1 MSSIFKFS
9 AAALTAASLLLVAG
23 CASTAPTAS
32 PSASASSAT
41 ATIAVDAK
49 AAALLPEVYKTKG
62 LNAGSEI
69 PYAPMEFYDDKNQAV
84 GFEVDLLNA
93 VAAKLGTTVK
103 FEKQAFDTLIASLQA
118 GNHDLAVSSMS
129 DTVDRQ
135 KALDFVDYF
144 QGGASLI
151 VAKGNPNK
159 VTGLDGLCGQTV
171 TTESASWEV
180 DVLAAASKDCVKA
193 GKSALKT
200 LALPSDVDA
209 QNAVRAGN
217 AVAYLSD
224 SQAAAY
230 TAKVAGSGKYFDL
243 IVDPKS
249 PNGYES
255 GLIGVGILKSN
266 KELTA
271 AIHAAIQ
278 SLINDGTYKALLA
291 KWNLTSFAVPA
302 ATINGTK

>member
-1 MSSIFKFS
+1 MSSFFKFS
-9 AAALTAASLLLVAG
+9 AVALTAASLLLVAG
-23 CASTAPTAS
+23 CANTDAPKAS
-32 PSASASSAT
+32 PTTSA
-41 ATIAVDAK
+41 IAVDAK
-49 AAALLPEVYKTKG
+49 AAALLPAEYKTKG

-69 PYAPMEFYDDKNQAV
+69 PYAPMEFYDENNQAV

-93 VAAKLGTTVK
+93 VAAKLGTKVT
-103 FEKQAFDTLIASLQA
+103 FEKQAFDSLIPSLQA
-118 GNHDLAVSSMS
+118 GKHDLAVSSMS

-151 VAKGNPNK
+151 VAKGNPGN

-180 DVLAAASKDCVKA
+180 DILAASNKACLAA
-193 GKSALKT
+193 GKKELKT
-200 LALPSDVDA
+200 LALPSDVEA

-243 IVDPKS
+243 VVDPKF

-266 KELTA
+266 TGLTA
-271 AIHAAIQ
+271 AIKAALD
-278 SLINDGTYKALLA
+278 SLIADGTYKSLLN
-291 KWNLTSFAVPA
+291 KWNLASFAVTE

>member
-1 MSSIFKFS
+1 MSFKFS
-9 AAALTAASLLLVAG
+9 SLAVVAASVLVLAG
-23 CASTAPTAS
+23 CSNSATTAS
-32 PSASASSAT
+32 PSPTTS
-41 ATIAVDAK
+41 TIAVDAT
-49 AAALLPEVYKTKG
+49 AAALLPAEYKTKG

-69 PYAPMEFYDDKNQAV
+69 PYAPMEFFDENNNPV
-84 GFEVDLLNA
+84 GFEVDLINA

-103 FEKQAFDTLIASLQA
+103 FEKQAFDSLIASLQA
-118 GNHDLAVSSMS
+118 GKHDLAVSSMS

-151 VAKGNPNK
+151 VQKGNPNK
-159 VTGLDGLCGQTV
+159 VTGLGELCGQTV

-180 DVLAAASKDCVKA
+180 DLLAAASDVCVKA
-193 GKSALKT
+193 GRPALKT
-200 LALPSDVDA
+200 LALPSDVEA

-230 TAKVAGSGKYFDL
+230 TAKVAGNGKYFDL
-243 IVDPKS
+243 IVDPRS

-255 GLIGVGILKSN
+255 GLIGVGILKKN
-266 KELTA
+266 TGLTA
-271 AIHAAIQ
+271 AIQAALQ
-278 SLINDGTYKALLA
+278 SLFNDGTYGKLLD
-291 KWNLTSFAVPA
+291 KWNLSSFAV
-302 ATINGTK
+302 TEITVNGTK

>member
-1 MSSIFKFS
+1 MSSFFKVSS
-9 AAALTAASLLLVAG
+9 AAIIAASLLLTSG
-23 CASTAPTAS
+23 CAANTDSAKPAATGASTTPA
-32 PSASASSAT
+32 
-41 ATIAVDAK
+41 IAVDAN
-49 AAALLPEVYKTKG
+49 AAALLPAEFKAKG

-69 PYAPMEFYDDKNQAV
+69 PYAPMEFYDDKNQPI
-84 GFEVDLLNA
+84 GFEVDLIGA

-103 FEKQAFDTLIASLQA
+103 FEKQAFDSLIASLQA

-151 VAKGNPNK
+151 VAKGNPAK

-180 DVLAAASKDCVKA
+180 DLLSAANKACLAA
-193 GKSALKT
+193 GKPALKT

-230 TAKVAGSGKYFDL
+230 TAKVAGSGKYFEL
-243 IVDPKS
+243 IVDPKN

-255 GLIGVGILKSN
+255 GLIGVGILKANSG
-266 KELTA
+266 LTA
-271 AIHAAIQ
+271 AVQAALA
-278 SLINDGTYKALLA
+278 SLIEDGTYKALLA
-291 KWNLTSFAVPA
+291 KWNLSSFAVA
-302 ATINGTK
+302 SATINGTK

>member
-1 MSSIFKFS
+1 MSSIFKIS

-23 CASTAPTAS
+23 CASSTPTAS
-32 PSASASSAT
+32 PSASTS
-41 ATIAVDAK
+41 TISIDPK
-49 AAALLPEVYKTKG
+49 AAALLPAAYKAKG

-69 PYAPMEFYDDKNQAV
+69 PYAPMEFYDDNNQAV

-93 VAAKLGTTVK
+93 VGAKLGTTVK

-180 DVLAAASKDCVKA
+180 DVLAAASKVCVTA
-193 GKSALKT
+193 GKPALKT
-200 LALPSDVDA
+200 LALPSDVQA

-255 GLIGVGILKSN
+255 GLIGVGVLKSN
-266 KELTA
+266 SALTA
-271 AIHAAIQ
+271 ALQAAIQ
-278 SLINDGTYKALLA
+278 SLIDDGTYKSLLN
-291 KWNLTSFAVPA
+291 KWNLASFAVDA

>member
-1 MSSIFKFS
+1 MSSFFKVSS
-9 AAALTAASLLLVAG
+9 AALIAASLLLTSG
-23 CASTAPTAS
+23 CAANTEASKPAATGASTA
-32 PSASASSAT
+32 SA
-41 ATIAVDAK
+41 IAVDAK
-49 AAALLPEVYKTKG
+49 AAALLPAEFKAKG

-69 PYAPMEFYDDKNQAV
+69 PYAPMEFYDDKNQPI
-84 GFEVDLLNA
+84 GFEVDLIGA

-103 FEKQAFDTLIASLQA
+103 FEKQAFDSLIASLQA

-151 VAKGNPNK
+151 VAKGNPAK

-180 DVLAAASKDCVKA
+180 DLLSAANKACLAA
-193 GKSALKT
+193 GKPALKT

-230 TAKVAGSGKYFDL
+230 TAKVAGSGKYFEL
-243 IVDPKS
+243 IVDPKN

-255 GLIGVGILKSN
+255 GLIGVGILKANSG
-266 KELTA
+266 LTA
-271 AIHAAIQ
+271 AVQAALA
-278 SLINDGTYKALLA
+278 SLIEDGTYKALLA
-291 KWNLTSFAVPA
+291 KWNLSSFAVA
-302 ATINGTK
+302 SATINGTK

>member
-1 MSSIFKFS
+1 MSSIFKIS
-9 AAALTAASLLLVAG
+9 VAALTAASLLLVAG
-23 CASTAPTAS
+23 CASSAPTAS
-32 PSASASSAT
+32 PSASNS
-41 ATIAVDAK
+41 TISIDPK
-49 AAALLPEVYKTKG
+49 AAALLPDAFKANG

-69 PYAPMEFYDDKNQAV
+69 PYAPMEFYDDNNQAI
-84 GFEVDLLNA
+84 GFEVDLFNA
-93 VAAKLGTTVK
+93 VGAKLGTTVK

-180 DVLAAASKDCVKA
+180 DVLAAASKNCVAA
-193 GKSALKT
+193 GKPALKT
-200 LALPSDVDA
+200 LALPSDVQA

-255 GLIGVGILKSN
+255 GLIGVGVLKSN
-266 KELTA
+266 TGLTA
-271 AIHAAIQ
+271 AIQAAIQ
-278 SLINDGTYKALLA
+278 SLIDDGTYKSLLA
-291 KWNLTSFAVPA
+291 KWNLTSFAVEA

>member
-1 MSSIFKFS
+1 MSNFKFLAASITLAAIAFTSGCAQSPAAEPTAAASSIS
-9 AAALTAASLLLVAG
+9 
-23 CASTAPTAS
+23 
-32 PSASASSAT
+32 
-41 ATIAVDAK
+41 IDAK
-49 AAALLPEVYKTKG
+49 AAALLPANFKASG

-69 PYAPMEFYDDKNQAV
+69 PYAPMEFYDANNKPV
-84 GFEVDLLNA
+84 GFEVDLINA
-93 VAAKLGTTVK
+93 VAAKLGTTAT

-151 VAKGNPNK
+151 VAKGNPAK

-180 DVLAAASKDCVKA
+180 DVLAAASKACTDA
-193 GKSALKT
+193 GKTELKT
-200 LALPSDVDA
+200 LALPSDGEA

-230 TAKVAGSGKYFDL
+230 AAKVAGDGKYFEL

-255 GLIGVGILKSN
+255 GLIGVGILKANSG
-266 KELTA
+266 LTA
-271 AIHAAIQ
+271 AVQAALQ
-278 SLINDGTYKALLA
+278 SLMVDGNYMKLLK
-291 KWNLTSFAVPA
+291 KWNLESFAVA
-302 ATINGTK
+302 SATINGTK

>member
-1 MSSIFKFS
+1 MSSIFKISS
-9 AAALTAASLLLVAG
+9 AALVAASLLLVSG
-23 CASTAPTAS
+23 CAAN
-32 PSASASSAT
+32 SASTPATPSAT
-41 ATIAVDAK
+41 AAAVAVDAK
-49 AAALLPEVYKTKG
+49 AAALLPAEYKTKG

-69 PYAPMEFYDDKNQAV
+69 PYAPMEFYDANNKPI
-84 GFEVDLLNA
+84 GFEVDLIGA

-103 FEKQAFDTLIASLQA
+103 FEKQAFDSLIPSLQA

-151 VAKGNPNK
+151 VTKGNPGK
-159 VTGLDGLCGQTV
+159 VTGLDTLCGQTV

-180 DVLAAASKDCVKA
+180 DVIAAASKACVKA
-193 GKSALKT
+193 GKPAIKT
-200 LALPSDVDA
+200 LALPSDVEA

-217 AVAYLSD
+217 AIAYLSD

-230 TAKVAGSGKYFDL
+230 TAKVAGSGKYFEL
-243 IVDPKS
+243 IVDPKD

-255 GLIGVGILKSN
+255 GLIGVGILKKNTGLS
-266 KELTA
+266 A
-271 AIHAAIQ
+271 AIHAAVQ
-278 SLINDGTYKALLA
+278 SLIDDGTYKSLLA
-291 KWNLTSFAVPA
+291 KWNLSSFAVA
-302 ATINGTK
+302 SATLNGTK

>member
-1 MSSIFKFS
+1 MSSFFKFS

-23 CASTAPTAS
+23 CASTTEVAKPTAS
-32 PSASASSAT
+32 AGA
-41 ATIAVDAK
+41 IAVDAA
-49 AAALLPEVYKTKG
+49 AAALLPATYKTNG

-69 PYAPMEFYDDKNQAV
+69 PYAPMEFYDDNNQPV
-84 GFEVDLLNA
+84 GFEIDLISA
-93 VAAKLGTTVK
+93 VAAKLGTKVT
-103 FEKQAFDTLIASLQA
+103 FEKQTFDSLIPSLQA
-118 GNHDLAVSSMS
+118 AKHDLAVSSMS

-151 VAKGNPNK
+151 VAKGNPAK

-180 DVLAAASKDCVKA
+180 DILAASNKACLAA
-193 GKSALKT
+193 GKKELKT
-200 LALPSDVDA
+200 LALPSDVEA

-230 TAKVAGSGKYFDL
+230 TAKVAGSGKYFEL
-243 IVDPKS
+243 IVDPKF

-255 GLIGVGILKSN
+255 GLIGVGILKANSG
-266 KELTA
+266 LTA
-271 AIHAAIQ
+271 AVKAALD
-278 SLINDGTYKALLA
+278 SLVADGTYTSLLN
-291 KWNLTSFAVPA
+291 KWNLASFAVPA
-302 ATINGTK
+302 ITVNGTK

>member
-23 CASTAPTAS
+23 CASTTPTAS
-32 PSASASSAT
+32 PSASAT
-41 ATIAVDAK
+41 ASIAVDAK

-69 PYAPMEFYDDKNQAV
+69 PYAPMEFYDDNNQAV

-180 DVLAAASKDCVKA
+180 DILAASNKACLAA
-193 GKSALKT
+193 GKKELKT
-200 LALPSDVDA
+200 LALPSDVEA

-230 TAKVAGSGKYFDL
+230 TAKVAGSGKYFEL
-243 IVDPKS
+243 IVDPKF

-255 GLIGVGILKSN
+255 GLIGVGILKANSG
-266 KELTA
+266 LTA
-271 AIHAAIQ
+271 AVKAALE
-278 SLINDGTYKALLA
+278 SLFADGSYTALLN
-291 KWNLTSFAVPA
+291 KWNLASFAVPA
-302 ATINGTK
+302 ITLNGTK

>member
-23 CASTAPTAS
+23 CASTTEAAKPTS
-32 PSASASSAT
+32 TAT
-41 ATIAVDAK
+41 AIAVDA
-49 AAALLPEVYKTKG
+49 AAVALLPATYKTNG

-69 PYAPMEFYDDKNQAV
+69 PYAPMEFYDDNNQPV
-84 GFEVDLLNA
+84 GFEIDLISA
-93 VAAKLGTTVK
+93 VAAKLGTKVT
-103 FEKQAFDTLIASLQA
+103 FEKQAFDSLIPSLQA
-118 GNHDLAVSSMS
+118 AKHDLAVSSMS

-151 VAKGNPNK
+151 VAKGNPAK

-180 DVLAAASKDCVKA
+180 DILAASNKACLAA
-193 GKSALKT
+193 GKKELKT
-200 LALPSDVDA
+200 LALPSDVEA

-230 TAKVAGSGKYFDL
+230 TAKVAGSGKYFEL
-243 IVDPKS
+243 IVDPKF

-255 GLIGVGILKSN
+255 GLIGVGILKANSG
-266 KELTA
+266 LTA
-271 AIHAAIQ
+271 AVKAALD
-278 SLINDGTYKALLA
+278 SLVADGTYTSLLN
-291 KWNLTSFAVPA
+291 KWNLASFAVPA
-302 ATINGTK
+302 ITVNGTK

>member
-9 AAALTAASLLLVAG
+9 AAAVTAASLLLVAG
-23 CASTAPTAS
+23 CATSTPTAS
-32 PSASASSAT
+32 SSASASAT
-41 ATIAVDAK
+41 TAAITVDAK
-49 AAALLPEVYKTKG
+49 AAALLPAAYKTKG

-69 PYAPMEFYDDKNQAV
+69 PYAPMEFYDDKNQPV

-93 VAAKLGTTVK
+93 IGAKLGTTVK

-151 VAKGNPNK
+151 VAKGNPGK
-159 VTGLDGLCGQTV
+159 VTGLDTLCGQTV

-180 DVLAAASKDCVKA
+180 DVIAAASKACVAA
-193 GKSALKT
+193 GKPAIKT
-200 LALPSDVDA
+200 LALPSDVEA

-243 IVDPKS
+243 IVDPKA

-255 GLIGVGILKSN
+255 GLLGVGILKSN
-266 KELTA
+266 KGLTA
-271 AIHAAIQ
+271 AIQAAVQ
-278 SLINDGTYKALLA
+278 SLIDDGTYKSLLA
-291 KWNLTSFAVPA
+291 KWNLTSFAVPS

>member
-32 PSASASSAT
+32 PSASAT
-41 ATIAVDAK
+41 AAIAVDAK
-49 AAALLPEVYKTKG
+49 SAALLPEVYKTKG

-69 PYAPMEFYDDKNQAV
+69 PYAPMEFYDDNNNPV

-151 VAKGNPNK
+151 VAKGNPKK

-180 DVLAAASKDCVKA
+180 DVLAAASKECVAA
-193 GKSALKT
+193 GKPALKT
-200 LALPSDVDA
+200 LALPSDVEA

-230 TAKVAGSGKYFDL
+230 SAKVAGGGKYFDL

-278 SLINDGTYKALLA
+278 SLIDDGTYKALLA
-291 KWNLTSFAVPA
+291 KWNLTSFAVTS

>member
-1 MSSIFKFS
+1 MSSFFKFS

-23 CASTAPTAS
+23 CANTEAPKAS
-32 PSASASSAT
+32 PTTSA
-41 ATIAVDAK
+41 IAVDAK
-49 AAALLPEVYKTKG
+49 AAALLPAEYKTKG

-69 PYAPMEFYDDKNQAV
+69 PYAPMEFYDENNQAV

-93 VAAKLGTTVK
+93 VAAKLGTKVT
-103 FEKQAFDTLIASLQA
+103 FEKQAFDSLIPSLQA
-118 GNHDLAVSSMS
+118 GKHDLAVSSMS

-151 VAKGNPNK
+151 VAKGNPGK

-180 DVLAAASKDCVKA
+180 DILAASNKACLAA
-193 GKSALKT
+193 GKKELKT
-200 LALPSDVDA
+200 LALPSDVEA

-243 IVDPKS
+243 VVDPKF

-266 KELTA
+266 TGLTA
-271 AIHAAIQ
+271 AIKAALD
-278 SLINDGTYKALLA
+278 SLIADGTYKSLLN
-291 KWNLTSFAVPA
+291 KWNLASFAVTE

>member
-9 AAALTAASLLLVAG
+9 AAALAAASLLLVSG
-23 CASTAPTAS
+23 CAATTTPAAA
-32 PSASASSAT
+32 PSATTPAIS
-41 ATIAVDAK
+41 VDAK
-49 AAALLPEVYKTKG
+49 AAALLPAQYKTKG

-69 PYAPMEFYDDKNQAV
+69 PYAPMEFFDANNQPV
-84 GFEVDLLNA
+84 GFEIDLLNA

-103 FEKQAFDTLIASLQA
+103 FEKQAFDSLIPSLQA

-129 DTVDRQ
+129 DTVERQ

-151 VAKGNPNK
+151 VSKGNPNK

-180 DVLAAASKDCVKA
+180 DVIAAASKACVKA
-193 GKSALKT
+193 GKPAIKT
-200 LALPSDVDA
+200 LALPSDVEA

-243 IVDPKS
+243 IVDPKA

-255 GLIGVGILKSN
+255 GLIGVGILKAN
-266 KELTA
+266 AALTTAIQA
-271 AIHAAIQ
+271 AVQ
-278 SLINDGTYKALLA
+278 SLIDEGTYKTLLN
-291 KWNLTSFAVPA
+291 KWNLASFAVPS
-302 ATINGTK
+302 ATVNGTK

>member
-1 MSSIFKFS
+1 MSSFFKFS
-9 AAALTAASLLLVAG
+9 TAAITAASLLLVAG
-23 CASTAPTAS
+23 CAATSDSAK
-32 PSASASSAT
+32 PSASASA
-41 ATIAVDAK
+41 AAIEVDAA
-49 AAALLPEVYKTKG
+49 AAALLPEAYKAKG

-69 PYAPMEFYDDKNQAV
+69 PYAPMEFFDDNNQPV
-84 GFEVDLLNA
+84 GFEIDLINA
-93 VAAKLGTTVK
+93 VAAKLGTTVT
-103 FEKQAFDTLIASLQA
+103 FEKQAFDSLIPSLQA
-118 GNHDLAVSSMS
+118 GKHDLAVSSMS

-151 VAKGNPNK
+151 VAKGNPAK

-180 DVLAAASKDCVKA
+180 DILAASNKACLAA
-193 GKSALKT
+193 GKKELKT
-200 LALPSDVDA
+200 LALPSDVEA

-243 IVDPKS
+243 IVDPKF

-255 GLIGVGILKSN
+255 GLIGVGVLKSN
-266 KELTA
+266 SGLTA
-271 AIHAAIQ
+271 AIKAALD
-278 SLINDGTYKALLA
+278 SLFADGTYKALLE
-291 KWNLTSFAVPA
+291 KWNLSSFAISEITV
-302 ATINGTK
+302 NGTK

>member
-1 MSSIFKFS
+1 MSSIFKLTS
-9 AAALTAASLLLVAG
+9 AALVAASLLLASG
-23 CASTAPTAS
+23 CSATGSSPTA
-32 PSASASSAT
+32 T
-41 ATIAVDAK
+41 AKTTAAAVSIDAK
-49 AAALLPEVYKTKG
+49 AAALLPASYKTKG

-69 PYAPMEFYDDKNQAV
+69 PYAPMEFYDGNNQPV

-93 VAAKLGTTVK
+93 IAAKLGTTVK
-103 FEKQAFDTLIASLQA
+103 FEKQAFDSLIPSLQA

-151 VAKGNPNK
+151 VSKGNPSQ
-159 VTGLDGLCGQTV
+159 VTGLDALCGQTV

-180 DVLAAASKDCVKA
+180 DVIAAASKVCVKA
-193 GKSALKT
+193 SKPAIKT
-200 LALPSDVDA
+200 LALPSDVEA

-230 TAKVAGSGKYFDL
+230 TAKVAGSGKYFEL
-243 IVDPKS
+243 IVDPKA

-255 GLIGVGILKSN
+255 GLIGVGILKANSG
-266 KELTA
+266 LTA
-271 AIHAAIQ
+271 AVQAAVQ
-278 SLINDGTYKALLA
+278 SLIADGSYKALLN
-291 KWNLTSFAVPA
+291 KWNLASFAVA
-302 ATINGTK
+302 SATLNGTK

>member
-9 AAALTAASLLLVAG
+9 AAALAAASLLLVSG
-23 CASTAPTAS
+23 CAATTTPAAA
-32 PSASASSAT
+32 PSATTPAIS
-41 ATIAVDAK
+41 VDTK
-49 AAALLPEVYKTKG
+49 AAALLPAQYKTKG

-69 PYAPMEFYDDKNQAV
+69 PYAPMEFFDANNQPV
-84 GFEVDLLNA
+84 GFEIDLLNA

-103 FEKQAFDTLIASLQA
+103 FEKQAFDSLIPSLQA

-129 DTVDRQ
+129 DTVERQ
-135 KALDFVDYF
+135 KAIDFVDYF
-144 QGGASLI
+144 QSGASLI

-171 TTESASWEV
+171 TAESASWEI
-180 DVLAAASKDCVKA
+180 DILAAANKSCLKA
-193 GKSALKT
+193 GKPALKT
-200 LALPSDVDA
+200 LALPSDVEA

-255 GLIGVGILKSN
+255 GLIGVGILKAN
-266 KELTA
+266 AALTTAIQA
-271 AIHAAIQ
+271 AVQ
-278 SLINDGTYKALLA
+278 SLITDGTYKTLLN
-291 KWNLTSFAVPA
+291 KWNLASFAVSA
-302 ATINGTK
+302 ATVNGTK

>member
-1 MSSIFKFS
+1 MSFNFKFLAAGF
-9 AAALTAASLLLVAG
+9 AAAAVLVTAACSQ
-23 CASTAPTAS
+23 TPTAS
-32 PSASASSAT
+32 PTAASSSISA
-41 ATIAVDAK
+41 DEK
-49 AAALLPEVYKTKG
+49 AAALLPAEFKTSG

-69 PYAPMEFYDDKNQAV
+69 PYAPMEFFDENNKAV

-93 VAAKLGTTVK
+93 IAAKLGTTVT

-129 DTVDRQ
+129 DTVERQ
-135 KALDFVDYF
+135 AALDFVDYF

-151 VAKGNPNK
+151 VAKGNPAK
-159 VTGLDGLCGQTV
+159 VTGLDALCGQTV

-180 DVLAAASKDCVKA
+180 DVLAAASKACTDA
-193 GKSALKT
+193 GKKELKT
-200 LALPSDVDA
+200 LALPSDGEA

-217 AVAYLSD
+217 AIAYLSD

-230 TAKVAGSGKYFDL
+230 AAKIAGDGKYFDL

-255 GLIGVGILKSN
+255 GLIGVGVLKSN
-266 KELTA
+266 TGLTS
-271 AIHAAIQ
+271 AIHAAVQ
-278 SLINDGTYKALLA
+278 SLIDDGNYTKLLK
-291 KWNLTSFAVPA
+291 KWNLESFAVA
-302 ATINGTK
+302 SATINGTK

>member
-1 MSSIFKFS
+1 MSSIFKISS
-9 AAALTAASLLLVAG
+9 AALAAVSVLLVAG
-23 CASTAPTAS
+23 CAAGADSAN
-32 PSASASSAT
+32 PSASTSASSST
-41 ATIAVDAK
+41 VSVDAK
-49 AAALLPEVYKTKG
+49 AAALLPASYKTKG

-69 PYAPMEFYDDKNQAV
+69 PYAPMEFYDSNNQPV

-103 FEKQAFDTLIASLQA
+103 FEKQAFDSLIPSLQA

-151 VAKGNPNK
+151 VAKGNPSK
-159 VTGLDGLCGQTV
+159 VTGLTGLCGQTV

-193 GKSALKT
+193 GKPALKT
-200 LALPSDVDA
+200 LALPSDVEA

-230 TAKVAGSGKYFDL
+230 TAKVAGSGKYFEL
-243 IVDPKS
+243 IVDPQS

-255 GLIGVGILKSN
+255 GLIGVGILKTNSG
-266 KELTA
+266 LTA
-271 AIHAAIQ
+271 AVQAAVQ
-278 SLINDGTYKALLA
+278 SLIDDGTYTSLLK
-291 KWNLTSFAVPA
+291 KWNLASFAVA
-302 ATINGTK
+302 SATLNGTK

>member
-1 MSSIFKFS
+1 MSSFFKFS
-9 AAALTAASLLLVAG
+9 AAALTAASLLLVSG
-23 CASTAPTAS
+23 CANTEAAKPA
-32 PSASASSAT
+32 ASAT
-41 ATIAVDAK
+41 AATISVDAA
-49 AAALLPEVYKTKG
+49 AAALLPDAYKARG

-69 PYAPMEFYDDKNQAV
+69 PYAPMEFYDDNNQAV
-84 GFEVDLLNA
+84 GFEVDLINA
-93 VAAKLGTTVK
+93 VAAKLGTRAT
-103 FEKQAFDTLIASLQA
+103 FDKQAFDSLIPSLQA
-118 GNHDLAVSSMS
+118 GKHDLAVSSMS

-151 VAKGNPNK
+151 VAKGNPGK

-180 DVLAAASKDCVKA
+180 DILAASNKSCLAA
-193 GKSALKT
+193 GKKELKT
-200 LALPSDVDA
+200 LALPSDVEA

-217 AVAYLSD
+217 AIAYLSD

-230 TAKVAGSGKYFDL
+230 TAKVAGSGKYFEL
-243 IVDPKS
+243 IVDPKF

-266 KELTA
+266 TALTA
-271 AIHAAIQ
+271 AVKAALD
-278 SLINDGTYKALLA
+278 SLIADGTYTSLLN
-291 KWNLTSFAVPA
+291 KWNLSSFAVTA